1 MPITTIRIHPA
12 LGIARVGN
20 SPDFFIGP
28 EKPVLFA
35 PPAGG
40 YKDSRCR
47 VKRQACRFRLF
58 AFDQNGAF
66 VQEITA
72 ADAVVNWTVHLVNRK
87 SAALKFREGLA
98 LGLKTLPGDH
108 PSIAGV
114 RAKLGNLLVATKRF
128 VEAEQMLLAAA
139 DAREGKLGRDHTTTK
154 LAMAD
159 VVTLY
164 DAWGKTDQAAEW
176 RGRSTTR

>member
-20 SPDFFIGP
+20 STDFFIGP
-28 EKPVLFA
+28 EATGVFA

-40 YKDSRCR
+40 YKDSGCR

-72 ADAVVNWTVHLVNRK
+72 ADAAVSWTVHLVNRK
-87 SAALKFREGLA
+87 SAALKFAQGLA
-98 LGLKTLPGDH
+98 TSPAPRPH
-108 PSIAGV
+108 
-114 RAKLGNLLVATKRF
+114 
-128 VEAEQMLLAAA
+128 
-139 DAREGKLGRDHTTTK
+139 
-154 LAMAD
+154 
-159 VVTLY
+159 
-164 DAWGKTDQAAEW
+164 
-176 RGRSTTR
+176 